1 MSVVCVAFQA
11 LPLVF
16 LSFFLQQA
24 ISWELAH
31 SILLRIASCSFCCSL
46 LTQLAWR
53 HTIWL
58 RLLFQYSR
66 MSWRRY
72 GNTLFNCLV
81 IWSVRSSY
89 ISLDVALGYLR
100 NLLSQH
106 SLSKSSTS
114 CTTGDPCPRVGVS
127 SSSDESGAARM
138 TIRICKQQT
147 FVRSIDGQ
155 KSVRGLNISVCSSKR
170 CRKGIIP
177 GLRTRRES
185 SRHGLAWGSRGGRSA
200 YWC

>member
-1 MSVVCVAFQA
+1 LLSYSFRHRSWMHFLRVCRLRCISGVTTCLSV
-11 LPLVF
+11 
-16 LSFFLQQA
+16 FFLQQA

-72 GNTLFNCLV
+72 DNTLFNCLV

-138 TIRICKQQT
+138 TIRICK
-147 FVRSIDGQ
+147 
-155 KSVRGLNISVCSSKR
+155 
-170 CRKGIIP
+170 
-177 GLRTRRES
+177 
-185 SRHGLAWGSRGGRSA
+185 
-200 YWC
+200 